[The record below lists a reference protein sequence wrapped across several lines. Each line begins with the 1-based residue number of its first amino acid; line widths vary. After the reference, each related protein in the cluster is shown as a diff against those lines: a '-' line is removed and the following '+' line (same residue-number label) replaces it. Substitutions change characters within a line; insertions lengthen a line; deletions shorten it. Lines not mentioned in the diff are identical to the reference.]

1 MFDKGGGGGETSCI
15 QITISGECRIFE
27 KEFEV
32 KKKKPFM
39 FSAILLLVALFLV
52 ACGGPVATQAPEEPA
67 EEAPAE
73 QAPTEEEPMAEEP
86 TAEEPVAEPT
96 AEEMTFSEPTL
107 ITEGLGVAEDLT
119 PTDDEIQTAIAHLD
133 SMDSFIGIVA
143 CTYSTDYHS
152 TVPDSAQAY
161 AESLGI
167 GVETFDSEIDV
178 EKQIS
183 GIENFVSSGAAVI
196 VVCVFDPPSV
206 ESALEEAA
214 NAGVYIV
221 QYAGRQASAF
231 GGVTISIE
239 DEDLG
244 HAAGAY
250 AAQLIND
257 EMGGEANVA
266 ILDYPDV
273 ENVVVRANAIQAAVE
288 EDSPSAVIVGN
299 YLGGTTENGLASME
313 TALQEHPEINVVVSI
328 NDAGAYGA
336 LQAMEAAG
344 KTADDA
350 IIVGIDAE
358 PQALEYIRSGTMYRG
373 TVDTAPARTGEMT
386 IDAAVKLLAGSTLPQ
401 NIRVPVNLITE

>member
-1 MFDKGGGGGETSCI
+1 M
-15 QITISGECRIFE
+15 
-27 KEFEV
+27 
-32 KKKKPFM
+32 KKRKQFT
-39 FSAILLLVALFLV
+39 LLTVIFLV
-52 ACGGPVATQAPEEPA
+52 TLAFLAACSSPQATEMPEEPA

-73 QAPTEEEPMAEEP
+73 
-86 TAEEPVAEPT
+86 EEPVAEEPAAEEPAEEEPVAEEP
-96 AEEMTFSEPTL
+96 AEEMTFAEPTL
-107 ITEGLGVAEDLT
+107 ITEGLGVAEDLA
-119 PTDDEIQTAIAHLD
+119 PTDDEIQTAIDHLA

-167 GVETFDSEIDV
+167 RVETFDSEIDV

-196 VVCVFDPPSV
+196 IVCVFDPPSV

-214 NAGVYIV
+214 DAGVYIV

-244 HAAGAY
+244 RAAGEY

-273 ENVVVRANAIQAAVE
+273 ENVVVRANAIQAAIE
-288 EDSPSAVIVGN
+288 ELSPGATIVGN

-313 TALQEHPEINVVVSI
+313 TALQEHPEINAVVSI

-358 PQALEYIRSGTMYRG
+358 PQALEYIGSGTMYRG

-386 IDAAVKLLAGSTLPQ
+386 IDAAVKLLAGGTLPQ

>member
-1 MFDKGGGGGETSCI
+1 M
-15 QITISGECRIFE
+15 
-27 KEFEV
+27 
-32 KKKKPFM
+32 KKRKQFT
-39 FSAILLLVALFLV
+39 FSAIVLLVTLTFLV
-52 ACGGPVATQAPEEPA
+52 ACGGPAATQAPEEPA
-67 EEAPAE
+67 QEAPAE
-73 QAPTEEEPMAEEP
+73 EAATEEPMVEEP
-86 TAEEPVAEPT
+86 TVEEPVAEPT
-96 AEEMTFSEPTL
+96 AEEMTFAEPTL

-119 PTDDEIQTAIAHLD
+119 PTEDEIQTAIAHLD

-167 GVETFDSEIDV
+167 RVETFDSEIDV

-196 VVCVFDPPSV
+196 IVCVFDPPSV
-206 ESALEEAA
+206 ESALQEAA
-214 NAGVYIV
+214 DAGVYIV

-244 HAAGAY
+244 RAAGEY

-273 ENVVVRANAIQAAVE
+273 ENVVVRADAIQAALE
-288 EDSPSAVIVGN
+288 QNAPNATIVGN

-313 TALQEHPEINVVVSI
+313 TALQEHPEINAVVSI

-358 PQALEYIRSGTMYRG
+358 PQALEYIQSGTMYRG

-386 IDAAVKLLAGSTLPQ
+386 IDAAIKLLAGSTLPQ

>member
-1 MFDKGGGGGETSCI
+1 
-15 QITISGECRIFE
+15 
-27 KEFEV
+27 V
-32 KKKKPFM
+32 KKRKQFT
-39 FSAILLLVALFLV
+39 FSAIVLLITLTFLV
-52 ACGGPVATQAPEEPA
+52 ACGGPAATQAPEEPA
-67 EEAPAE
+67 QEAPAE
-73 QAPTEEEPMAEEP
+73 EAATEEPMVEEP
-86 TAEEPVAEPT
+86 TVEEPVAEPT
-96 AEEMTFSEPTL
+96 AEEMTFAEPTL

-119 PTDDEIQTAIAHLD
+119 PTEDEIQTAIAHLD

-167 GVETFDSEIDV
+167 RVETFDSEIDV

-196 VVCVFDPPSV
+196 IVCVFDPPSV
-206 ESALEEAA
+206 ESALQEAA
-214 NAGVYIV
+214 DAGVYIV

-244 HAAGAY
+244 RAAGEY

-273 ENVVVRANAIQAAVE
+273 ENVVVRADAIQAALE
-288 EDSPSAVIVGN
+288 QDAPNATIVGN

-313 TALQEHPEINVVVSI
+313 TALQEHPEINAVVSI

-358 PQALEYIRSGTMYRG
+358 PQALEYIQSGTMYRG

-386 IDAAVKLLAGSTLPQ
+386 IDAAIKLLAGSTLPQ